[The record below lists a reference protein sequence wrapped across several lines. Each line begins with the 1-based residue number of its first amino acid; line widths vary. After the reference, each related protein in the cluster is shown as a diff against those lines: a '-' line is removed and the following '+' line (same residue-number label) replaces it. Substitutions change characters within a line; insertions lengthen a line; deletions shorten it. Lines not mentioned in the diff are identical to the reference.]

1 MIIFY
6 PLIIFITF
14 FRIFLKKED
23 SIRYKEK
30 IFSSHFKV
38 KRDHNRKLI
47 WFHAASIGEFKSIL
61 PIIEKLHSSLE
72 GNDFLITTSTLSSS
86 KIATRE
92 LKKYKN
98 VYHRFFPF
106 DVSFLINNFLQSWY
120 PNFIFLVDSEIWPNL
135 ILKAKKLKIPIS
147 IINARITEKSYQ
159 KWIRFPQ
166 SAREIFNS
174 LELCFAASQ
183 DAKFR
188 LEKLGVKKIKYYGN
202 IKFFNEIEINNIKNL
217 NRKIL
222 TQRPFWF
229 AASTHPGEEEMCL
242 KVHTL
247 LKKKFKNILTIIA
260 PRHIQRSKRIEKMS
274 NNLKL
279 NTQILNDQD
288 MILDKKEV
296 IILNSFGVMQDYF
309 KYAKSVFVGKSTLKK
324 LENVGGQNPL
334 EAAKLNC
341 KIYHGSFVNNFREI
355 YSTLDDLG
363 ISQIVNDY
371 NDLVQYLIN
380 DLNSSNEK
388 EIKNSKIL
396 DDLGYKIFT
405 NTIRD
410 MQNLITNEDR

>member
-6 PLIIFITF
+6 PLIILITF

-23 SIRYKEK
+23 SKRYKEK

-38 KRDHNRKLI
+38 KRDHSRKLI

-86 KIATRE
+86 KIATKE
-92 LKKYKN
+92 LKRYKN

-106 DVSFLINNFLQSWY
+106 DVSFLINNFLQSWC

-135 ILKAKKLKIPIS
+135 ILKAKELKIPIS
-147 IINARITEKSYQ
+147 IINARITEKSYK

-174 LELCFAASQ
+174 FELCFAASK

-188 LEKLGVKKIKYYGN
+188 LEKLGVKKIQYYGN
-202 IKFFNEIEINNIKNL
+202 IKFFNEIEINKIENL
-217 NRKIL
+217 NKEIL
-222 TQRPFWF
+222 KQRPFWF

-242 KVHTL
+242 RVHTL

-260 PRHIQRSKRIEKMS
+260 PRHIQRSKKVEKMS

-296 IILNSFGVMQDYF
+296 IILNSFGVMQNYF

-355 YSTLDDLG
+355 YSILEDLG
-363 ISQIVNDY
+363 ISQIINDY
-371 NDLVQYLIN
+371 NDLVINLIN
-380 DLNSSNEK
+380 DLSTSNEK

-410 MQNLITNEDR
+410 MQSLIRNEAR